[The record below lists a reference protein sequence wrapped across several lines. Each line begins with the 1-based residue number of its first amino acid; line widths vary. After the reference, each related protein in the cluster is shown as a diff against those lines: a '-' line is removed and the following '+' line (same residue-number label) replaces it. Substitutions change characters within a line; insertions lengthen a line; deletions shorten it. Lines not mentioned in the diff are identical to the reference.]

1 MTASVP
7 PSPLAINNRPASGL
21 GSAYMMATVNTVIL
35 SSPGFSVPHDLRLRL
50 RANLGSGFVDGG
62 WWPHSGDLSVELPPL
77 LMAMWSAGHQVYR
90 VTYDLASWDRP
101 PRRMTVSGRQVK
113 VDGYRSDGAT
123 LSLVDLYGWKR
134 IDLVV
139 IPPSTDAQV
148 AHRAL
153 ALAGH
158 DGDLH
163 RAPEILH
170 RAASELTTR
179 LSRYGCLEPPPVGDW
194 ETDGGQVLAS

>member
-1 MTASVP
+1 
-7 PSPLAINNRPASGL
+7 
-21 GSAYMMATVNTVIL
+21 MMATVNTVIP

-62 WWPHSGDLSVELPPL
+62 WWPRSDDLSVELPPL

-90 VTYDLASWDRP
+90 VTYDVASWDRS
-101 PRRMTVSGRQVK
+101 PRRMTVAGRRVK
-113 VDGYRSDGAT
+113 VDGYRSDTGT
-123 LSLVDLYGWKR
+123 LSLVDLSGWKR

-139 IPPSTDAQV
+139 IPPATDAQV

-153 ALAGH
+153 ALAGI

-170 RAASELTTR
+170 QAVSKLPTR
-179 LSRYGCLEPPPVGDW
+179 LSRDGCLEPPPGADW
-194 ETDGGQVLAS
+194 ETDGGQALAS

>member
-1 MTASVP
+1 
-7 PSPLAINNRPASGL
+7 
-21 GSAYMMATVNTVIL
+21 MMATLNTIIPSSAGR
-35 SSPGFSVPHDLRLRL
+35 SSPPLPLDGLRLRL

-62 WWPHSGDLSVELPPL
+62 WWPRSGDLSTELPPL

-90 VTYDLASWDRP
+90 VTYDLASWERP
-101 PRRMTVSGRQVK
+101 PRHMTVSGRRVK

-123 LSLVDLYGWKR
+123 LSLVDLSGWSR

-139 IPPSTDAQV
+139 IPPATDAQV

-153 ALAGH
+153 ALAGL

-170 RAASELTTR
+170 RAASELPTR